1 MYSPKETTKDEHE
14 LTRNMREETIAS
26 KKVEEEFASM
36 RLEFMEDG
44 TIHRIINAGAECPM
58 PPPSPTLERV
68 IAEKIALLKLA
79 PLGKVIRGV
88 GRRYTDKVYYIRIHA
103 KDMRIRDDEV

>member
-1 MYSPKETTKDEHE
+1 MET
-14 LTRNMREETIAS
+14 MAS
-26 KKVEEEFASM
+26 KEYGEEFASM

-44 TIHRIINAGAECPM
+44 TIHRTVNVGAECPM

-88 GRRYTDKVYYIRIHA
+88 GRRYSETVYYIRIRA
-103 KDMRIRDDEV
+103 EDMRVYEHEV